1 MGRMLLKGYLGC
13 GWTYIL
19 VIHNTQK
26 VKAQYLLLTIVLM
39 WYRLFFFFLKKCRFL
54 TLPSLWFA
62 LRVEIHTKEF
72 KYKPEGYTQCMCVG
86 VYFQYSSWEKLSKR
100 QFLLFSPFLSNMVWK
115 YFGNNLLVFLQF
127 FFLAQLEMSSRIHTS
142 YFQKATSLNLGS
154 EKMWRFLWTCVLPN
168 QFVPTL
174 LSSRCRPEE
183 NTRLE

>member
-62 LRVEIHTKEF
+62 LCVEIHTKEF

-100 QFLLFSPFLSNMVWK
+100 QFLLFFSFSLKHGLEILWK
-115 YFGNNLLVFLQF
+115 QF
-127 FFLAQLEMSSRIHTS
+127 ACVSAVFFL
-142 YFQKATSLNLGS
+142 GS
-154 EKMWRFLWTCVLPN
+154 
-168 QFVPTL
+168 
-174 LSSRCRPEE
+174 
-183 NTRLE
+183 TRNEQ